1 MKKVYRILS
10 LLLCLCMATGAYAQK
25 WTRGQLIEGME
36 DIVGKQEDQQGGEL
50 SGRRET
56 LCRKSASDNWP
67 SQFLHFCETRLKH
80 RPHTFARTKT
90 SERTHL

>member
-36 DIVGKQEDQQGGEL
+36 DIVGKQEDQQGGER
-50 SGRRET
+50 SGRR
-56 LCRKSASDNWP
+56 
-67 SQFLHFCETRLKH
+67 
-80 RPHTFARTKT
+80 
-90 SERTHL
+90 

>member
-10 LLLCLCMATGAYAQK
+10 LLLCLCMATGASYAQK

-50 SGRRET
+50 SGRR
-56 LCRKSASDNWP
+56 
-67 SQFLHFCETRLKH
+67 
-80 RPHTFARTKT
+80 
-90 SERTHL
+90 